1 MKPRHVE
8 GARVNARYMLLG
20 WGVRKGSSFDTLKK
34 THITEILK
42 DADRE
47 RFLTNEKDPI
57 KRARALFER
66 TQNRAK
72 SD

>member
-8 GARVNARYMLLG
+8 SARVNARYTLIG

-34 THITEILK
+34 THIEKVLK
-42 DADRE
+42 DANRE

-57 KRARALFER
+57 KRARAYFER